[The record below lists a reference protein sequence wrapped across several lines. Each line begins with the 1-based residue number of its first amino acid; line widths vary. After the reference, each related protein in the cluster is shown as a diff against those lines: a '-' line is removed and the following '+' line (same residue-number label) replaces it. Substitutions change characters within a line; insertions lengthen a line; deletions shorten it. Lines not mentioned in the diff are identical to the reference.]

1 MKKNTETNVE
11 KNILST
17 EELLNLIQNSPK
29 SFESMVENNQI
40 LDKEPGFCET
50 LNGLLEK
57 HNVTTQQ
64 VIVETVLSKSYVY
77 QVLSGERKPGRDIII
92 KIAIAATLSLD
103 ETQHLLMLG
112 EKGILY
118 PKVKR
123 DAIIMSSILRERN
136 VAETHD
142 FLISLGE
149 KGLL

>member
-1 MKKNTETNVE
+1 ME
-11 KNILST
+11 KDFLST
-17 EELLNLIQNSPK
+17 EDLFRLIQSSPK
-29 SFESMVENNQI
+29 SFESMVENNEI

-50 LNGLLEK
+50 LNNFFTS
-57 HNVTTQQ
+57 HNVTVQQ
-64 VIVETVLSKSYVY
+64 VIIETVLSKSYVY

-92 KIAIAATLSLD
+92 KIALAANLSLD

-123 DAIIMSSILRERN
+123 DAVIMSSILRNRT

-142 FLISLGE
+142 FLLSLGE